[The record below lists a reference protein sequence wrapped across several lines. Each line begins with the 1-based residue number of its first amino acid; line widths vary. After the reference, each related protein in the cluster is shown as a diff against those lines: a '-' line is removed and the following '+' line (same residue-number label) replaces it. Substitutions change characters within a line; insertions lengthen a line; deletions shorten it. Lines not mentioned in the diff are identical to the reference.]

1 MVILKQKSSGIQ
13 DQCFQD
19 LDLFFDLLFGLS
31 IIFSL
36 NERSIE
42 SSPVDLLYGIIF
54 ILHLISNVKIVIKY
68 HKVK

>member
-1 MVILKQKSSGIQ
+1 MVILKQKSSGIR

-42 SSPVDLLYGIIF
+42 SSPADLLYGIVF
-54 ILHLISNVKIVIKY
+54 ILHLISNVNIVIKY